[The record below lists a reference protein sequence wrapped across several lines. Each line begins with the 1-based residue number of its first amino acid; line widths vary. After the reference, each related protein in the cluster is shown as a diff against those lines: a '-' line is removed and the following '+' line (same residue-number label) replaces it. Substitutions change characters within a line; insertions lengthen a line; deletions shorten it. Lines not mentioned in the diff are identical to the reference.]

1 MMASEAVK
9 NDICRIYRE
18 AKYPDRQIPI
28 LAQLNG
34 MSKTEIIGILI
45 WKGEELP
52 KRTVNQIDRKMKS
65 LKKKIAAAEKEY
77 KENARNVDY
86 SRYNRLD
93 RLDARIMKYE
103 RQYKELEEALGK
115 GRKGKEEGRL
125 WQQDIR

>member
-1 MMASEAVK
+1 MISAGYTEK
-9 NDICRIYRE
+9 QNH
-18 AKYPDRQIPI
+18 PDRQIPI

-77 KENARNVDY
+77 KEMQGMWITAGTT
-86 SRYNRLD
+86 
-93 RLDARIMKYE
+93 A
-103 RQYKELEEALGK
+103 
-115 GRKGKEEGRL
+115 
-125 WQQDIR
+125 